1 VSNLDQARA
10 LFESAL
16 DSQQRGDLREAEI
29 LYRKALELAL
39 DRPNVL
45 NNLLVVCLELNK
57 YTEAKACCERLAEL
71 DPGDASAHLSLGY
84 CQMLL
89 HSPAATVISCDRAL
103 AIKPDLAEALYC
115 RGSALLELGRREE
128 AMASF
133 ERALE
138 IQLPAP
144 PGSPR
149 RQLQVW
155 HVAGAPHE
163 CFEVEPLAAGR
174 QHGIVLEPLTT
185 SGSSEV
191 QAWAAGYRIPALI
204 ARLER
209 GVVLGLSFL
218 PATEDGR
225 TCLDFFVFN
234 PENPDKVR
242 GFEEAGTIP
251 VTGPRSLVTC
261 FDGVDEYA
269 EGILIG
275 NHWNFG
281 HWMLN
286 HLARLAL
293 VASAA
298 GLRGKPLV
306 VGENITASQLE
317 CLSLMGFDPSALIR
331 LRKGRLARFA
341 TIWAPAMP
349 HCLLKDG
356 MMYWA
361 PEIVEFLR
369 QRLGVSDRAGAG
381 RKRRRLYLTRQAA
394 RWRRVLNEDA
404 IFELLDHHGFELVD
418 PGALTI
424 RQQLELAADAEVIVG
439 AFGAGMNLLL
449 FAPADAAIIE
459 LKPIPNIPMNINP
472 ALSRS
477 IGQSYREVVGTP
489 SIATGVSALD
499 LDFTVSPH
507 SLMDALRAVRISD

>member
-1 VSNLDQARA
+1 MSNLDQARA
-10 LFESAL
+10 FFESAL

-29 LYRKALELAL
+29 LYRKALELAP
-39 DRPNVL
+39 DRPSVL
-45 NNLLVVCLELNK
+45 NNLAIVYLELNR
-57 YTEAKACCERLAEL
+57 YAEARACYECLAEL
-71 DPGDASAHLSLGY
+71 DPGDASAHLRLGN

-89 HSPAATVISCDRAL
+89 HSPAAAVISCDRAL

-115 RGSALLELGRREE
+115 RGSALLELGRPQE

-133 ERALE
+133 DRALE
-138 IQLPAP
+138 IQRPTP

-155 HVAGAPHE
+155 HVAGEPRE
-163 CFEVEPLAAGR
+163 CFEVEPPAAGR
-174 QHGIVLEPLTT
+174 QHGIVLEPLTI

-191 QAWAAGYRIPALI
+191 QARAAGYGIPALI

-218 PATEDGR
+218 PATENAR
-225 TCLDFFVFN
+225 TCLDFFAFN
-234 PENPDKVR
+234 PQNPDKVR
-242 GFEEAGTIP
+242 GFEDALAIP

-261 FDGVDEYA
+261 FEGVDEYA

-281 HWMLN
+281 HWMSN

-293 VASAA
+293 VAAA
-298 GLRGKPLV
+298 PGLGGRPLV

-317 CLSLMGFDPSALIR
+317 CLSLMGFDPSALIH

-349 HCLLKDG
+349 HCVLEDG

-361 PEIVEFLR
+361 PGIVNFLR

-381 RKRRRLYLTRQAA
+381 RKRRRLYLTRHAA
-394 RWRRVLNEDA
+394 RWRRVLNESA
-404 IFELLDHHGFELVD
+404 IFELLDHHGFERVD
-418 PGALTI
+418 PGTLTI

-459 LKPIPNIPMNINP
+459 LKPIPDIPMNINP
-472 ALSRS
+472 AFSRS
-477 IGQSYREVVGTP
+477 IGQSYREVLGTP
-489 SIATGVSALD
+489 RVATGVSAMD

-507 SLMDALRAVRISD
+507 ILRDALREVGISD

>member
-1 VSNLDQARA
+1 MSNLDQART

-29 LYRKALELAL
+29 LYREALELAP
-39 DRPNVL
+39 DRPSVL
-45 NNLLVVCLELNK
+45 NNLVIVYLELNK
-57 YTEAKACCERLAEL
+57 YTEAKACCERLVEL
-71 DPGDASAHLSLGY
+71 DPGDASAHLSLGN

-89 HSPAATVISCDRAL
+89 HSPAAAVINCDRAL
-103 AIKPDLAEALYC
+103 AIKPDFAKALYC
-115 RGSALLELGRREE
+115 RGSALLELGRLQD

-133 ERALE
+133 ERAME

-149 RQLQVW
+149 RQLQIW
-155 HVAGAPHE
+155 HVAGEPRE
-163 CFEVEPLAAGR
+163 CFEVEPLAAET
-174 QHGIVLEPLTT
+174 QHGIVFEPLTT
-185 SGSSEV
+185 NGSSEV
-191 QAWAAGYRIPALI
+191 QASAAGNRIPALV

-218 PATEDGR
+218 PAMENGR

-234 PENPDKVR
+234 PQNPDKVR
-242 GFEEAGTIP
+242 GFEEARTIP

-298 GLRGKPLV
+298 GLRGRPLV

-317 CLSLMGFDPSALIR
+317 CLRLMGFDSSALIR
-331 LRKGRLARFA
+331 LRKGRLARFG
-341 TIWAPAMP
+341 TLWAPSMP
-349 HCLLKDG
+349 HCLVKDG
-356 MMYWA
+356 MMVWA
-361 PEIVEFLR
+361 PGIVDFLR
-369 QRLGVSDRAGAG
+369 QRLGVSNRAGAG
-381 RKRRRLYLTRQAA
+381 RQRRRLYLTRQTA

-404 IFELLDHHGFELVD
+404 ILALLNHRGFERVD
-418 PGALTI
+418 PGTLTI

-477 IGQSYREVVGTP
+477 IGQSYREVIGTP
-489 SIATGVSALD
+489 SVATGISALD
-499 LDFTVSPH
+499 HDFTVSTH
-507 SLMDALRAVRISD
+507 SLVDALRAAGIGD